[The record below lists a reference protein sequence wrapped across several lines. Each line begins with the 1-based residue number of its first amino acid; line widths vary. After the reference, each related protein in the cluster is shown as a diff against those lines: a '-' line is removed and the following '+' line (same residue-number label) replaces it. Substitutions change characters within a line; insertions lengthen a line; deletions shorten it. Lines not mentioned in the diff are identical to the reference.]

1 MPPVMTMR
9 NFLLLF
15 VLAAAALAGF
25 AETPPAA
32 PAKTADATPPPPP
45 EAALKQAMPAAE
57 VRKIMGQPATIEPM
71 KEPGG
76 KAEVWVYVRKVNPI
90 VKHEQVAS
98 TPIMIEVQDG
108 NGTIRKY
115 QQGENVQFGDVHY
128 YTEEKIQLLM
138 FNDHFVV
145 AKVARREVKELR

>member
-1 MPPVMTMR
+1 MTTR
-9 NFLLLF
+9 TSLLL
-15 VLAAAALAGF
+15 LALVATGLPAL

-32 PAKTADATPPPPP
+32 PAKALADATPPPP

-57 VRKIMGQPATIEPM
+57 VRKIMGAPAAIEPM

-76 KAEVWVYVRKVNPI
+76 KAEVWVYVRKINPT

-108 NGTIRKY
+108 NGVIRKY
-115 QQGENVQFGDVHY
+115 QQGENVQFADVHY
-128 YTEEKIQLLM
+128 YTEEKVQLLM
-138 FNDHFVV
+138 FNDHLVV
-145 AKVARREVKELR
+145 AKVARREVKELL